1 MKKIKPNK
9 YLYFIFFIVCFI
21 ALLKPVNIFA
31 AKNEGNTRVI
41 ARIEAPSEESSES
54 SKTDN
59 IPEKNTDQNA
69 PQTGDDINLS
79 LLIFLMFISGGMF
92 TVTDLYSK
100 KKSK

>member
-21 ALLKPVNIFA
+21 ALLKPLNIFA
-31 AKNEGNTRVI
+31 AKNEGNTKVI

-54 SKTDN
+54 SQTDN
-59 IPEKNTDQNA
+59 IPGKNTDQNS

-79 LLIFLMFISGGMF
+79 LLISLMLISGGTF
-92 TVTDLYSK
+92 TVTALYSK
-100 KKSK
+100 KKNK

>member
-31 AKNEGNTRVI
+31 VKSEGNTKVI

-54 SKTDN
+54 SQTDN
-59 IPEKNTDQNA
+59 IPEKNTDQNS
-69 PQTGDDINLS
+69 PQT
-79 LLIFLMFISGGMF
+79 
-92 TVTDLYSK
+92 
-100 KKSK
+100 